1 MLKFSC
7 HCRNFILASAFLSS
21 IVSPSFLLA
30 DQPVSE
36 PSGNTLTVE
45 SNTNTISAQVP
56 VALPEVVVTAN
67 RLDTPISQVPNSIT
81 VIAAQDIEKKQSD
94 TAMEALQDVPGLTLA
109 QSGGPGEIASI
120 YTRGS
125 DDGNTL
131 VLMDGIPLNNPVGT
145 GRSYDYLDQLTL
157 VGVQQIE
164 VVRGTQ
170 SVLYGS
176 NAMAG
181 VINII
186 TQKGSGPASGS
197 VLVEGGSYGTVRET
211 ASVQGGDSKC
221 DYALSTSYFSTA
233 GFPTAD
239 KAFGNN
245 LNNPYDDF
253 SSLFHLG
260 APLASNIR
268 EEVLVNYNQ
277 SRINI
282 DDGAGSASGDPIMDD
297 PNNWTDQ
304 KQVLVGSKTNWTL
317 GNWEQS
323 LTLSFIDNYSNNT
336 DIQYANALN
345 SYTYADTYDGQSGK
359 LTWQNNL
366 KLSPEETL
374 VLGLE
379 GYQEWGNSPSSSG
392 SATIQSSQ
400 WEESGFFESLTSL
413 DEGFF
418 LNVGG
423 RLDNYNVYETHGT
436 YQAGVA
442 YFIPN
447 LKTKLKATYGT
458 GFLAPTLYQ
467 LYDPTHGNSSLQ
479 PESNTSYDLGL
490 EQPFWAGQVRIG
502 ATYFHNDFEN
512 LITYYGTNSNG
523 VYGNSG
529 SFQTEGVETFVEV
542 KVEKVLTFKGSY
554 TYTDVETDIPVTL
567 AYSPLLKKPANQA
580 EFDVDYQSG
589 PVEAGVSGT
598 YVGQR
603 PDVDFYGYYIPPSY
617 TPIPVTLNDYFLLNL
632 RASYQ
637 INPALKLFARVD
649 NLFNQFYE
657 EAYGYGTPGLSAY
670 MGTKISF

>member
-1 MLKFSC
+1 MSKFSC
-7 HCRNFILASAFLSS
+7 YFRIFLLVSAFFIS
-21 IVSPSFLLA
+21 VGSPSFLLA
-30 DQPVSE
+30 DQPVPE
-36 PSGNTLTVE
+36 PFGNTLTVE
-45 SNTNTISAQVP
+45 SNTNTFSAQVLL
-56 VALPEVVVTAN
+56 ALPEVVVTTN
-67 RLDTPISQVPNSIT
+67 RLDTPVSQVPNSIT
-81 VIAAQDIEKKQSD
+81 VITAQDIEKKLSS
-94 TAMEALQDVPGLTLA
+94 TAMEALQDVPGLTLE

-125 DDGNTL
+125 DDGDTL
-131 VLMDGIPLNNPVGT
+131 VLLDGIPMNNPVGT
-145 GRSYDYLDQLTL
+145 GRSYDYLDQLAL
-157 VGVQQIE
+157 GGVQQIE

-211 ASVQGGDSKC
+211 ALVQGGDSKC
-221 DYALSTSYFSTA
+221 DYALNTSYFSTA

-239 KAFGNN
+239 KAFGNS

-260 APLASNIR
+260 APLTSNIR

-282 DDGAGSASGDPIMDD
+282 DDGAGSALGDPVMDD
-297 PNNWTDQ
+297 PNDWIDQ
-304 KQVLVGSKTNWTL
+304 KQVLMGSKTSWTL

-323 LTLSFIDNYSNNT
+323 LTLSFMDNYYDNN
-336 DIQYANALN
+336 DIQSADSPN
-345 SYTYADTYDGQSGK
+345 SYNYTDSYDGQSGK

-366 KLSPEETL
+366 KLLPEETL

-392 SATIQSSQ
+392 TTIQGSQ
-400 WEESGFFESLTSL
+400 WEDSGFLESLAKL

-423 RLDNYNVYETHGT
+423 RLDNYNVYGTHGT
-436 YQAGVA
+436 YQAGAA
-442 YFIPN
+442 YFIPD
-447 LKTKLKATYGT
+447 LETKLKATYGT

-467 LYDPTHGNSSLQ
+467 LYDPTHGNPSLQ

-512 LITYYGTNSNG
+512 LITYYGPSANG

-542 KVEKVLTFKGSY
+542 KVAKVLILKGSY
-554 TYTDVETDIPVTL
+554 TYTDVETSIPVTL
-567 AYSPLLKKPANQA
+567 DYSPLLHKPANQA
-580 EFDVDYQSG
+580 GFDMDYQSDSM
-589 PVEAGVSGT
+589 EAGVSGT

-603 PDVDFYGYYIPPSY
+603 SDVDFYGYYNSPY
-617 TPIPVTLNDYFLLNL
+617 TPIPVTLSDYFLVNL

-657 EAYGYGTPGLSAY
+657 EVYGYGTPGLSAY
-670 MGTKISF
+670 LGTKISF